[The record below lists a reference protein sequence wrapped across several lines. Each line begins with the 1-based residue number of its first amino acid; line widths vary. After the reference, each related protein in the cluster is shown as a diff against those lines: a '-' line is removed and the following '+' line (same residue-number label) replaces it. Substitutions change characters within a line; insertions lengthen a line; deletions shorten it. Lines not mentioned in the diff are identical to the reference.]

1 VSRILRTI
9 QRPRSQSRAGGLVR
23 ISLVARPKSKC
34 CLIYVQKSSR
44 NRGFDVFRR
53 WFEYQHH
60 SGLIDISDEPLIR
73 ESDCGR

>member
-1 VSRILRTI
+1 
-9 QRPRSQSRAGGLVR
+9 
-23 ISLVARPKSKC
+23 
-34 CLIYVQKSSR
+34 
-44 NRGFDVFRR
+44 VFRR